1 MTTRRPA
8 PASPGKDGGRQSEP
22 KDHPGSR
29 WGIRGWAPSVRFD
42 DLVAGTAV
50 HLVGLHDV
58 LTASTLDEVVPTLM
72 AVEEATASGSW
83 AAGFIAYD
91 ASPGLDPRL
100 AVPGGALPERAP
112 TGRSRHAPLRTALPV
127 NRSVDVPLV
136 WFGMFDRCEPI
147 AAVSDRDQAHQPVRW
162 ELATTPRQHRD
173 RVETIQRAIAD
184 GLTYQC
190 NLTERLRAPFD
201 GDAAALYRSMVLAQ
215 RGRYGALVDTGA
227 VVVASASPEL
237 FFEWRGNVVTTRP
250 MKGTAERGRSAA
262 DDAAAADALVRSAKE
277 RAENIMIVDLLRNDL
292 GRISSWG
299 SVQVPAL
306 CNLERLQTV
315 WQLTSTVTGT
325 LRPGTGLVD
334 VLRALFPCGSVTGA
348 PKHRTMALIAN
359 LERDRRGVY
368 CGAIGMVA
376 PPGSPGRLRARFSV
390 AIRTAVV
397 DRVGGR
403 AEFGSG
409 GGITWSS
416 SPDAEWAELWAKTRV
431 LGNWTGAFHLFET
444 MAWTR
449 SAGRVGD
456 HGAASGAARVAARG
470 DRAEPDGT
478 GPDEAPPTDPLAW
491 LRNGPAHLA
500 RLETSA
506 AYFGFAYD
514 RQRVLHALRWALG
527 TTAAPRRVRL
537 ALALVGTP
545 SVTLAPMP
553 STGEGPVHLV
563 IDREPVDTSG
573 PWPFHKTSRRDPY
586 EHRTLRHPGADDVV
600 LVNSQGHVT
609 ETTIANLAVRIGG
622 RWWTPPVSSGCLP
635 GIGRAQALAAGDL
648 HERVLTVADVRGA
661 EDLATISSL
670 RGWRRAQL
678 DDAPTRSGPP
688 EPVDPAAAPPP

>member
-1 MTTRRPA
+1 M
-8 PASPGKDGGRQSEP
+8 
-22 KDHPGSR
+22 
-29 WGIRGWAPSVRFD
+29 
-42 DLVAGTAV
+42 
-50 HLVGLHDV
+50 VGLHDV

-72 AVEEATASGSW
+72 AVEAATASGSW

-100 AVPGGALPERAP
+100 VVPGVARPERAP
-112 TGRSRHAPLRTALPV
+112 GGRSRHAPSRSAQPV
-127 NRSVDVPLV
+127 DRSADVPLV
-136 WFGMFDRCEPI
+136 WFALFDRCEPI
-147 AAVSDRDQAHQPVRW
+147 AAVSDHDEAHQPLQW
-162 ELATTPRQHRD
+162 ELATTSRQYRD

-262 DDAAAADALVRSAKE
+262 EDAAAADALVRSAKD

-299 SVQVPAL
+299 SVEVPAL
-306 CNLERLQTV
+306 CSLERLQTV

-348 PKHRTMALIAN
+348 PKHRTMALIAG
-359 LERDRRGVY
+359 LEHDRRGVY

-376 PPGSPGRLRARFSV
+376 PPGGPGDLRARFSV

-397 DRVGGR
+397 DRMGGR

-431 LGNWTGAFHLFET
+431 LGGWTGAFHLFET
-444 MAWTR
+444 MAWTP
-449 SAGRVGD
+449 SAGRVGGHD
-456 HGAASGAARVAARG
+456 AASAAACAAGRA
-470 DRAEPDGT
+470 DRAAPDGT
-478 GPDEAPPTDPLAW
+478 GSDGAPLTGCLAW

-506 AYFGFAYD
+506 AYFGFAFD
-514 RQRVLHALRWALG
+514 RQRVLHALRLALG
-527 TTAAPRRVRL
+527 TTVPPRRVRL
-537 ALALVGTP
+537 ALARDGTP

-553 STGEGPVHLV
+553 AAGGEPVRLA
-563 IDREPVDTSG
+563 IDREPFDTSG
-573 PWPFHKTSRRDPY
+573 PWPFHKTSRRHPY
-586 EHRTLRHPGADDVV
+586 EHRARQHPDVDDVV
-600 LVNSQGHVT
+600 LVNDLGDVT

-622 RWWTPPVSSGCLP
+622 RWWTPPVASGCLP
-635 GIGRAQALAAGDL
+635 GIGRAQALAAGGL
-648 HERVLTVADVRGA
+648 HERALTVADVRGA
-661 EDLATISSL
+661 EGLATVSSL
-670 RGWRRAQL
+670 RGWRCAQL
-678 DDAPTRSGPP
+678 DDTPTTSTLP
-688 EPVDPAAAPPP
+688 EPDDPAVPPPR